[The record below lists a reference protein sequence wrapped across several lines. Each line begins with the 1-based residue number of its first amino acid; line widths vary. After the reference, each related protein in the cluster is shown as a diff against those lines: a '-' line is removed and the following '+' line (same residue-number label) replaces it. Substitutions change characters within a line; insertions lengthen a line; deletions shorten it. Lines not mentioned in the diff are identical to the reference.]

1 MQIILMEILDV
12 PVSVGL
18 NSLVTDNTSFYSWSN
33 TLQYSSAAYP
43 WDAVER
49 STTSTGD
56 DDIGTNNIFVDCTK
70 TNDDCV
76 HVLTEVWN
84 GQVNEWEKGIQDG
97 YIEPVDG
104 GGQVG
109 KLGWYVSS
117 QTAQNDSTLTNF
129 YGLRGESNR
138 EKLATVFQKPN
149 TWIEYCE
156 LYSMDNC
163 TFPFDDIAPG
173 GYPNVE
179 AGDDGSTYYKEES
192 YTGHFQSP
200 PESNDCVL
208 YPTTCT
214 GYMISPPCTWSGNAD
229 AQLHWN
235 DIVGL
240 KYDGPMTPN
249 GGYGY
254 GNMIQIWK
262 AANATKSDVMMW
274 WWQPEALLE
283 EFSSSDTHSFQLVL
297 LPTSTD
303 VCYAARISS
312 EDRCSDDITTR
323 RGDSMGA
330 CDNEAHALQ
339 KIISSSLGKQN
350 MMLPHVS
357 HSPGYEFI
365 RSLKITDLEMQN
377 LFKRWKKLNVDPYGN
392 DTREAV
398 CTWVVDN
405 IDKLLDFIPQG
416 YPRIL
421 DTTSSYKE
429 GYLYAATA
437 VAVVCAIKIIVIT
450 GLVYHW
456 RLTKVFV
463 YAQESFIRII
473 LFGFGLVCIG
483 ALLFSLVSIRSIL
496 NLIVVT
502 RIDVK

>member
-1 MQIILMEILDV
+1 MQIILMEILNV

-18 NSLVTDNTSFYSWSN
+18 NSIVTDKTSFYSSSN
-33 TLQYSSAAYP
+33 TLQYSTSAYP

-49 STTSTGD
+49 STSTNSTGD
-56 DDIGTNNIFVDCTK
+56 VNFVDCTE

-84 GQVNEWEKGIQDG
+84 GQVNEWERGIQEG

-117 QTAQNDSTLTNF
+117 QTAQSDSTLTNF
-129 YGLRGESNR
+129 YGLRGEQNR
-138 EKLATVFQKPN
+138 QKLATVFQKPN

-156 LYSMDNC
+156 LYSINNC
-163 TFPFDDIAPG
+163 TLPYDEIAPG
-173 GYPNVE
+173 GYPNVDD
-179 AGDDGSTYYKEES
+179 GDDGSIYYKEGS
-192 YTGHFQSP
+192 YNGYFQSP
-200 PESNDCVL
+200 SESYDCTL

-214 GYMISPPCTWSGNAD
+214 GFMISPPCTWSGNAD
-229 AQLHWN
+229 AQVYWN

-240 KYDGPMTPN
+240 KLDGPMITN

-254 GNMIQIWK
+254 SNMIQIWK

-274 WWQPEALLE
+274 WWQPESLLE
-283 EFSSSDTHSFQLVL
+283 EFSDSDTHSFQLVL
-297 LPTSTD
+297 LPTATD

-350 MMLPHVS
+350 MMLPPVS
-357 HSPGYEFI
+357 RSPGYEFI

-392 DTREAV
+392 DAREAV

-405 IDKLLDFIPQG
+405 IDRLLDFIPQG
-416 YPRIL
+416 YPRVL

-429 GYLYAATA
+429 GYLYAATV
-437 VAVVCAIKIIVIT
+437 VAVLCAITITVIS
-450 GLVYHW
+450 GLVYYW

-463 YAQESFIRII
+463 YAQELFVRII

-483 ALLFSLVSIRSIL
+483 ALLFSLVSNSFHCIL
-496 NLIVVT
+496 P
-502 RIDVK
+502 RCH